1 MRDVDVVLDHIGA
14 DYLAKDLQVM
24 RTGGRVVIIGSMGG
38 ARMAQID
45 VTSLLEKRQQIIGS
59 TLRARVVEEK
69 ARIVEAFTARFGE
82 DLRSG
87 RIRPVIDSV
96 FPIEQVAEAHR
107 RMKGDHFGK
116 IVLRV
121 SS

>member
-1 MRDVDVVLDHIGA
+1 
-14 DYLAKDLQVM
+14 
-24 RTGGRVVIIGSMGG
+24 MGG
-38 ARMAQID
+38 ERMAQID
-45 VTSLLEKRQQIIGS
+45 VTALLSKRQQIIGS
-59 TLRARVVEEK
+59 TLRARQVEEK

-96 FPIEQVAEAHR
+96 FPIEEVAEAHR